1 MNTAG
6 AGREGSLEA
15 EVGGGDAGAGR
26 EGSLEM
32 EGGRVVMLGRAK
44 GFSMTRREEQRH
56 SLSPQVTDVLTPAAP
71 WVPRGCDPLL
81 LSSSPGWVWNQHDK
95 QDQGHSFQAGHDL
108 GTGGPRK
115 LRATFL
121 EARRPQL

>member
-1 MNTAG
+1 MNAAG
-6 AGREGSLEA
+6 AVREGSLE
-15 EVGGGDAGAGR
+15 V
-26 EGSLEM
+26 
-32 EGGRVVMLGRAK
+32 EGGRAVMLGWAE

-56 SLSPQVTDVLTPAAP
+56 SLSPQISDVLTPAAP
-71 WVPRGCDPLL
+71 GVPRGCDTLL

-115 LRATFL
+115 LRATLL
-121 EARRPQL
+121 EARRSQL